1 MEQVIL
7 KTNHLTKRYGHRA
20 VVENLSM
27 TIHQGDIYGFIGK
40 NEAGKTTLIRM
51 VTGLAAPSDG
61 STTLLMAV
69 LISLFVGSEFSNGTV
84 KIIASRNYS
93 RLKIDLSKLLVG
105 ILTSVL
111 FTLVFVLAA
120 NICFLLVPAL
130 AGAGSFRK
138 RDIK

>member
-40 NEAGKTTLIRM
+40 NGAGKTTLIRM

-61 STTLLMAV
+61 SIQLFGSGSGRTSSLSPSSRGST
-69 LISLFVGSEFSNGTV
+69 ISPTQRTCSSW
-84 KIIASRNYS
+84 
-93 RLKIDLSKLLVG
+93 
-105 ILTSVL
+105 SV
-111 FTLVFVLAA
+111 
-120 NICFLLVPAL
+120 
-130 AGAGSFRK
+130 
-138 RDIK
+138 